1 MVNLKKH
8 NSNNNVD
15 QQLNRLS
22 KISEKMSEYISS
34 GDLQLINHLDKIR
47 KKIIL
52 DIEKKKTLIT
62 PSSKNNILKLITKND
77 ELIFS
82 LRENK
87 SQQLSETL
95 SKKDCV
101 SAYRKNL

>member
-34 GDLQLINHLDKIR
+34 GDLQLINQNDKVVLHY
-47 KKIIL
+47 K
-52 DIEKKKTLIT
+52 DTVM
-62 PSSKNNILKLITKND
+62 
-77 ELIFS
+77 FS
-82 LRENK
+82 
-87 SQQLSETL
+87 
-95 SKKDCV
+95 
-101 SAYRKNL
+101 RKNSL